1 MLLVRPVFASSANH
15 VRAVFSPHAKV
26 LNILYA
32 TAMQQQE
39 VQAGNSDV
47 SSPSSKGC
55 PALFLSPFADC

>member
-1 MLLVRPVFASSANH
+1 MLLVRPVIASSANH
-15 VRAVFSPHAKV
+15 VRAVFSPYAKV

-47 SSPSSKGC
+47 SLRSSKGC
-55 PALFLSPFADC
+55 PALC